1 MDQGSEVRIQFTD
14 VYGPIGCGVAF
25 PAETDEGTIIC
36 IATGAALSFADNSPF
51 AEDVSGQYE
60 RNRSLLRDAAEMLI
74 LAGRIKDGRVEI
86 RQEDIHSRK
95 AAA

>member
-1 MDQGSEVRIQFTD
+1 
-14 VYGPIGCGVAF
+14 
-25 PAETDEGTIIC
+25 
-36 IATGAALSFADNSPF
+36 
-51 AEDVSGQYE
+51 VSGQYE